1 MSSLTLQEYYD
12 KKQKTDKQIN
22 KLKKQLRKT
31 NKTIDE
37 QKSIIQEKRE
47 LLENTIGNFEKTD
60 DNYSVTFKNKTYN
73 IERDYYIQESYLEKQ
88 LYEEINDIKEKI
100 IITRFNNLFE
110 YINDD
115 ESMKNFESLQ
125 NDLKEKTKMY
135 DDLLAKIKKEKEDK
149 KNKIAI
155 FYENEKD
162 AINDIKTE
170 LFNFK
175 QGNIT
180 DENYK
185 LVATTYKELKPLIKD
200 IQKIKNEI
208 TIN

>member
-1 MSSLTLQEYYD
+1 MSSLTLQDYYD
-12 KKQKTDKQIN
+12 KKEKIDKQIN

-31 NKTIDE
+31 KKTIDE
-37 QKSIIQEKRE
+37 QKSIIQEKRD

-73 IERDYYIQESYLEKQ
+73 IERDYYIGEGYLEKQ

-110 YINDD
+110 YTNDD
-115 ESMKNFESLQ
+115 ESMKNFDTLQ
-125 NDLKEKTKMY
+125 NDLKEKTKIH
-135 DDLLAKIKKEKEDK
+135 DDLIAKIRKDKEDK

-155 FYENEKD
+155 FYDNEKD

-175 QGNIT
+175 EGNIT

>member
-125 NDLKEKTKMY
+125 NDLKEKTKIY